1 MKKLLILAVAATLA
15 ACQSP
20 YEHNVYNYTG
30 PRTCVEYQDA
40 FVCSA
45 PTQVWHE
52 TVYPK
57 NNAQMIYGEPEY
69 RQTSLSRS
77 VYGTY

>member
-30 PRTCVEYQDA
+30 PRVCVEHYDS
-40 FVCSA
+40 FRCSA

-57 NNAQMIYGEPEY
+57 NNAQMQYGEPEY
-69 RQTSLSRS
+69 RHTSLSKT